1 MCNKYNKTE
10 ETLLKQFLCNNV
22 SLFDHPM
29 MRLDKRLCAQSN
41 LENCITHT
49 SNSANVLNKTLHAI
63 VGAHCYEIN
72 LNETTT
78 LKKQLLLFYC
88 HSSKLASLL
97 RLKIKS

>member
-22 SLFDHPM
+22 SLFDRPM

-49 SNSANVLNKTLHAI
+49 SNSANYIEVLNKTLHAI
-63 VGAHCYEIN
+63 AGVPV
-72 LNETTT
+72 
-78 LKKQLLLFYC
+78 
-88 HSSKLASLL
+88 
-97 RLKIKS
+97 

>member
-29 MRLDKRLCAQSN
+29 MRLDKRLCAKSN

-49 SNSANVLNKTLHAI
+49 SNSAKVLNKTLHAI
-63 VGAHCYEIN
+63 VGA
-72 LNETTT
+72 
-78 LKKQLLLFYC
+78 LL
-88 HSSKLASLL
+88 
-97 RLKIKS
+97 